1 MHTTTETAFIP
12 VLLLTFL
19 NCPFFAGSEIC
30 YRCANEF
37 IVMYWGHF
45 LPIQADD
52 ELVADSIC
60 IKVDERS
67 EEVQC
72 VGPCLTVN
80 VTIGEGNRTRVIG
93 MMRDCQKKYY
103 SRNSDNDVGNRR
115 CRNQTV
121 KVRQHM
127 LNAEYCFCLGS
138 YCNSDGDRIDRSVSE
153 SRKRQKHTKIRN
165 DRRNICLKLRLETV
179 GLFVLVMSDPVAEF
193 LAREQNVLA
202 GIQDDSLGTSP
213 PPYVNSISS
222 NDAVDNGNDTAC
234 VNETRLLSGTSDSGL
249 DLPTLANGV
258 RRLSTTPSPSL
269 AAMNN
274 VSKPE
279 PEKIK
284 KWREEQKI
292 MLEKKDKNEE
302 RKKEEMR
309 AAGKKELEE
318 WYAQRAERLAK
329 TRAANRKAEEDFIS
343 DREALKDG
351 AEWERI
357 AKLCEFSGKNS
368 KTSSDLS
375 RLRTLLLKLKT
386 QKE

>member
-1 MHTTTETAFIP
+1 
-12 VLLLTFL
+12 
-19 NCPFFAGSEIC
+19 
-30 YRCANEF
+30 
-37 IVMYWGHF
+37 
-45 LPIQADD
+45 
-52 ELVADSIC
+52 
-60 IKVDERS
+60 
-67 EEVQC
+67 
-72 VGPCLTVN
+72 
-80 VTIGEGNRTRVIG
+80 
-93 MMRDCQKKYY
+93 
-103 SRNSDNDVGNRR
+103 
-115 CRNQTV
+115 
-121 KVRQHM
+121 
-127 LNAEYCFCLGS
+127 
-138 YCNSDGDRIDRSVSE
+138 
-153 SRKRQKHTKIRN
+153 
-165 DRRNICLKLRLETV
+165 
-179 GLFVLVMSDPVAEF
+179 MSDPVAEF